1 MSSKHYF
8 PSASATSLV
17 PRYLSALVR
26 ANPHLDWISS
36 ERVIY
41 DPSHDAST
49 VSVISGGGSGH
60 EPSWSG
66 FVGSGLLAAA
76 VCGDIFASPSTKQV
90 LAAVD
95 ATRSNAGTIF
105 LITNYTGDKL
115 HFGLA
120 AEKAKANG
128 LGPIAILYGTDDVS
142 IGRSKCET
150 VGRRGMPGHVITM
163 KIVCAAAGKR
173 YSFERCV
180 ELGTAVNAALV
191 SIGSALDHCHVPG
204 RQNHERLGDD
214 ICAIGAGIHNEPA
227 QMKISPFPAVE
238 DVVNR
243 CLDLLCDS
251 NDAERAF
258 VDFLN
263 KEDEVVL
270 LINNYG
276 GLSNLELGALTDEV
290 LVQLEEKW
298 GILPVRIFSGAFET
312 SLNAP
317 GFSVSLCNL
326 SVASRTINAPVSELL
341 DLLDAPTTAPSW
353 PKSSP
358 GRLTLKTAN
367 GCTKIE
373 GVSPRSTIP
382 DDEDMKVDPLL
393 LDRMIR
399 KGCEAAIDAEPKL
412 THWDM
417 VMGDGDC
424 GEAVKGACEA
434 ILRQLDS
441 DIQHRGSIISFLFS
455 AIDAIDDMGGTLG
468 AIFGILLSAL
478 LSELR
483 DSAQAPTA
491 ATFAAALTRAVEAL
505 KAHTSAREGDRTVM
519 DVLLPFTETFTQT
532 GDFHAA
538 LQVAKEKAEGT
549 RFLKPK
555 FGRATYVGEDRALPD
570 PGAWALYEILNG
582 MGIGME

>member
-341 DLLDAPTTAPSW
+341 DLLDAPTTAPQRMGVR
-353 PKSSP
+353 KSKAC
-358 GRLTLKTAN
+358 R
-367 GCTKIE
+367 
-373 GVSPRSTIP
+373 R
-382 DDEDMKVDPLL
+382 VDPLL

-455 AIDAIDDMGGTLG
+455 AIDAIDDM
-468 AIFGILLSAL
+468 
-478 LSELR
+478 
-483 DSAQAPTA
+483 APTA